1 MNPSLI
7 FKIANGITVLSW
19 LVLILSPNQTKVI
32 RPLRVFI
39 SGLVL
44 GGVYVF
50 SIIIGNGQAEGDFS
64 SLESVRSLFANDYF
78 LLAGWI
84 HYLAFDL
91 FLGTWEAEDG
101 AKEGINRW
109 ILVPVQA
116 LTFYF
121 GPAGWLLYL
130 VLRFATRMLNKKVKA
145 TT

>member
-1 MNPSLI
+1 MNPSII
-7 FKIANGITVLSW
+7 FKIANGIAVLSW

-32 RPLRVFI
+32 RPLRVFV

-50 SIIIGNGQAEGDFS
+50 SILIGNGQAEGDFS

-109 ILVPVQA
+109 ILVPVLA

-121 GPAGWLLYL
+121 GPAGWLMYL
-130 VLRFATRMLNKKVKA
+130 VFRFVKRFLNKRENF
-145 TT
+145 T

>member
-1 MNPSLI
+1 M
-7 FKIANGITVLSW
+7 
-19 LVLILSPNQTKVI
+19 
-32 RPLRVFI
+32 

-44 GGVYVF
+44 GVVYIF
-50 SIIIGNGQAEGDFS
+50 SILIGSGEAEGNFS

-91 FLGTWEAEDG
+91 FLGTWEVEDG
-101 AKEGINRW
+101 LKVGINRW
-109 ILVPVQA
+109 VLVPVLA

-121 GPAGWLLYL
+121 GPAGFVLYL
-130 VLRFATRMLNKKVKA
+130 ILRTISRLFIKNKK

>member
-1 MNPSLI
+1 MNPSII
-7 FKIANGITVLSW
+7 FKVANGITLLSW
-19 LVLILSPNQTKVI
+19 FVLILSPNQTKVI
-32 RPLRVFI
+32 RLLRFFV

-44 GGVYVF
+44 GGVYIF
-50 SIIIGNGQAEGDFS
+50 SIFIGSGEAEGNFS

-91 FLGTWEAEDG
+91 FLGTWEVEDG
-101 AKEGINRW
+101 LKVGINRW
-109 ILVPVQA
+109 VLVPVLA

-121 GPAGWLLYL
+121 GPAGFVLYL
-130 VLRFATRMLNKKVKA
+130 ILRTISRLFIKNKK

>member
-32 RPLRVFI
+32 RPLRVFV

-50 SIIIGNGQAEGDFS
+50 SILIGNGQAEGDFS

-109 ILVPVQA
+109 ILVPVLT

-121 GPAGWLLYL
+121 GPAGWLMYL
-130 VLRFATRMLNKKVKA
+130 VFRFVKRFLSKRKNF
-145 TT
+145 T

>member
-1 MNPSLI
+1 MNPSTI
-7 FKIANGITVLSW
+7 FKIANGLTLLSW

-32 RPLRVFI
+32 RPLRVFV

-44 GGVYVF
+44 GGVYIF
-50 SIIIGNGQAEGDFS
+50 SILIGSGEAEGNFS
-64 SLESVRSLFANDYF
+64 NLESVRSLFANDYF

-91 FLGTWEAEDG
+91 FLGTWEVEDG
-101 AKEGINRW
+101 LQVGTNRW
-109 ILVPVQA
+109 ILIPILA

-121 GPAGWLLYL
+121 GPAGFVSYL
-130 VLRFATRMLNKKVKA
+130 ILRVVNRLFIKNKK

>member
-7 FKIANGITVLSW
+7 FKIANAITVLAW
-19 LVLILSPNQTKVI
+19 LVLIFSPNQVRVI
-32 RPLRVFI
+32 RLLRVFV
-39 SGLVL
+39 SGLLL
-44 GGVYVF
+44 GGVYVI
-50 SIIIGNGQAEGDFS
+50 SIIIGNGQTEGNFS
-64 SLESVRSLFANDYF
+64 SLESVRLLFANDYF

-91 FLGTWEAEDG
+91 FIGTWETED
-101 AKEGINRW
+101 AIKEKINRW
-109 ILVPVQA
+109 ILVPILA

-130 VLRFATRMLNKKVKA
+130 ILRFMNRKLVKKEN

>member
-7 FKIANGITVLSW
+7 FKIANGIALLSW
-19 LVLILSPNQTKVI
+19 LVLFLSPNQTKVI

-44 GGVYVF
+44 GGTYVF
-50 SIIIGNGQAEGDFS
+50 AIIIGNGQAEGDFS

-121 GPAGWLLYL
+121 GPAGLLLYL
-130 VLRFATRMLNKKVKA
+130 VLRFVTRMLNKKIK

>member
-1 MNPSLI
+1 MNPSII
-7 FKIANGITVLSW
+7 FKIANGITLLSW

-32 RPLRVFI
+32 RPLRVFV

-44 GGVYVF
+44 GGVYIF
-50 SIIIGNGQAEGDFS
+50 SILIGSGEAEGNFS
-64 SLESVRSLFANDYF
+64 NLESVRSLFANDYF

-91 FLGTWEAEDG
+91 FLGTWEVEDG
-101 AKEGINRW
+101 LQVGINRW
-109 ILVPVQA
+109 ILVPILA

-121 GPAGWLLYL
+121 GPAGFVSYL
-130 VLRFATRMLNKKVKA
+130 ILRAVNSLFIRNKK

>member
-1 MNPSLI
+1 MNPSII

-19 LVLILSPNQTKVI
+19 FVLILSPNQTKVI
-32 RPLRVFI
+32 RLLRVFV

-44 GGVYVF
+44 GGVYIF
-50 SIIIGNGQAEGDFS
+50 SILIGSGEAEGNFS

-91 FLGTWEAEDG
+91 FLGTWEVEDG
-101 AKEGINRW
+101 LKVGINRW
-109 ILVPVQA
+109 VLVPVLA

-121 GPAGWLLYL
+121 GPAGFVLYL
-130 VLRFATRMLNKKVKA
+130 ILRTVSRSFIQNKK

>member
-7 FKIANGITVLSW
+7 FKIANAITVLAW
-19 LVLILSPNQTKVI
+19 LVLIFSPNQVRVI
-32 RPLRVFI
+32 RLLRVFV
-39 SGLVL
+39 SGLLL
-44 GGVYVF
+44 GGVYVI
-50 SIIIGNGQAEGDFS
+50 SIIIGNGQTEGNFS
-64 SLESVRSLFANDYF
+64 SLESVRLLFANDYF

-91 FLGTWEAEDG
+91 FLGTWETED
-101 AKEGINRW
+101 AIKEKINRW
-109 ILVPVQA
+109 ILVPILA

-130 VLRFATRMLNKKVKA
+130 ILRFMNRKLAIKVN

>member
-1 MNPSLI
+1 MNPSII
-7 FKIANGITVLSW
+7 FKIANGITLLSW
-19 LVLILSPNQTKVI
+19 FILILSPNQTKVI
-32 RPLRVFI
+32 RLLRVFV

-44 GGVYVF
+44 GGVYIF
-50 SIIIGNGQAEGDFS
+50 SILIGSGEAEGNFS

-91 FLGTWEAEDG
+91 FLGTWEVEDG
-101 AKEGINRW
+101 LKVGINRW
-109 ILVPVQA
+109 VLVPVLA

-121 GPAGWLLYL
+121 GPAGFVLYL
-130 VLRFATRMLNKKVKA
+130 ILRTISRLFIKNKK

>member
-19 LVLILSPNQTKVI
+19 LVLIFSPNQSKVI
-32 RPLRVFI
+32 RPLRVFV
-39 SGLVL
+39 SGLLL

-50 SIIIGNGQAEGDFS
+50 SIFIGNGQAEGNFS
-64 SLESVRSLFANDYF
+64 SLDSVRLLFANDYF

-91 FLGTWEAEDG
+91 FLGTWETEDG
-101 AKEGINRW
+101 IKEGINRW
-109 ILVPVQA
+109 ILVPILA

-130 VLRFATRMLNKKVKA
+130 VLRFIHQKITKR
-145 TT
+145 

>member
-7 FKIANGITVLSW
+7 FKIANGITLLSW
-19 LVLILSPNQTKVI
+19 IVLILSPNQTKVI

-39 SGLVL
+39 SGLLL
-44 GGVYVF
+44 GGVYIF
-50 SIIIGNGQAEGDFS
+50 AIIIGNGEADGDFS

-78 LLAGWI
+78 LLGGWI

-91 FLGTWEAEDG
+91 FLGTWEVEDG
-101 AKEGINRW
+101 LKEGINRW
-109 ILVPVQA
+109 ILVPILA

-121 GPAGWLLYL
+121 GPAGFVLYL
-130 VLRFATRMLNKKVKA
+130 VLRFVTKFLIKKTK

>member
-7 FKIANGITVLSW
+7 FKIANAITVLAW
-19 LVLILSPNQTKVI
+19 LVLIFSPNQVRVI
-32 RPLRVFI
+32 RLLRVFV
-39 SGLVL
+39 SGLLL
-44 GGVYVF
+44 GGVYVI
-50 SIIIGNGQAEGDFS
+50 SIIIGNGQTEGNFS
-64 SLESVRSLFANDYF
+64 SLESVRLLFANDYF

-91 FLGTWEAEDG
+91 FIGTWETED
-101 AKEGINRW
+101 AIKEKINRW
-109 ILVPVQA
+109 ILVPIWA

-130 VLRFATRMLNKKVKA
+130 ILRFMNRKLAKKEN

>member
-1 MNPSLI
+1 MNPSII

-19 LVLILSPNQTKVI
+19 FVLILSPNQTMVI
-32 RPLRVFI
+32 RLLRVFV

-44 GGVYVF
+44 GGVYIF
-50 SIIIGNGQAEGDFS
+50 SILIGSGEAEGNFS

-91 FLGTWEAEDG
+91 FLGTWEVEDG
-101 AKEGINRW
+101 LKVGINRW
-109 ILVPVQA
+109 VLVPVLA

-121 GPAGWLLYL
+121 GPAGFVLYL
-130 VLRFATRMLNKKVKA
+130 ILRTVSRSFIKNKK

>member
-1 MNPSLI
+1 MNPSII
-7 FKIANGITVLSW
+7 FKIANGITLLSW

-32 RPLRVFI
+32 HPLRVFV

-44 GGVYVF
+44 GGVYIF
-50 SIIIGNGQAEGDFS
+50 SILIGSGEAEGNFS
-64 SLESVRSLFANDYF
+64 NLESVRSLFANDYF

-91 FLGTWEAEDG
+91 FLGTWEVEDG
-101 AKEGINRW
+101 LQVGINRW
-109 ILVPVQA
+109 ILVPILA

-121 GPAGWLLYL
+121 GPAGFVSYL
-130 VLRFATRMLNKKVKA
+130 ILRAVNSLFIKNKK

>member
-1 MNPSLI
+1 MNPSII

-19 LVLILSPNQTKVI
+19 FVLILSPNQTKVI
-32 RPLRVFI
+32 RLLRVFV

-44 GGVYVF
+44 GGVYIF
-50 SIIIGNGQAEGDFS
+50 SILIGSGEAEGNFS

-91 FLGTWEAEDG
+91 FLGTWEVEDG
-101 AKEGINRW
+101 LKVGINRW
-109 ILVPVQA
+109 VLVPVLA

-121 GPAGWLLYL
+121 GPAGFVLYL
-130 VLRFATRMLNKKVKA
+130 ILRTVSRSFIKNKK

>member
-1 MNPSLI
+1 MNPSTI
-7 FKIANGITVLSW
+7 FKIANGLTLLSW

-32 RPLRVFI
+32 RPLRVFV

-44 GGVYVF
+44 GGVYIF
-50 SIIIGNGQAEGDFS
+50 SILIGSGEAEGNFS
-64 SLESVRSLFANDYF
+64 NLESVRSLFANDYF

-91 FLGTWEAEDG
+91 FLGTWEVEDG
-101 AKEGINRW
+101 LQVGINRW
-109 ILVPVQA
+109 ILIPILA

-121 GPAGWLLYL
+121 GPAGFVSYL
-130 VLRFATRMLNKKVKA
+130 ILRAVNRLFIKNKK

>member
-1 MNPSLI
+1 MNPSII

-19 LVLILSPNQTKVI
+19 FVLILSPNQTKVI
-32 RPLRVFI
+32 RLLRVFV

-44 GGVYVF
+44 GGVYIF
-50 SIIIGNGQAEGDFS
+50 SILIGSGEAEGNFS

-91 FLGTWEAEDG
+91 FLGTWEVEDG
-101 AKEGINRW
+101 LKVGINRW
-109 ILVPVQA
+109 VLVPVLA

-121 GPAGWLLYL
+121 GPAGFVLYL
-130 VLRFATRMLNKKVKA
+130 ILRTISRSFIKNKK

>member
-7 FKIANGITVLSW
+7 FKIANGITLLSW
-19 LVLILSPNQTKVI
+19 LVLILSPNQMKVI
-32 RPLRVFI
+32 RPLRVFV
-39 SGLVL
+39 SGLLL

-64 SLESVRSLFANDYF
+64 SLEQVRSLFANDYF

-91 FLGTWEAEDG
+91 FLGTWEVEDG
-101 AKEGINRW
+101 IKEGIHRFLLIP
-109 ILVPVQA
+109 ILA

-121 GPAGWLLYL
+121 GPAGWLSYL
-130 VLRFATRMLNKKVKA
+130 VLRLVTKKITRKGK

>member
-7 FKIANGITVLSW
+7 FKIANGITILSW
-19 LVLILSPNQTKVI
+19 LVLIFSPNQTKVI
-32 RPLRVFI
+32 RPLRVFV

-44 GGVYVF
+44 GGVYIF
-50 SIIIGNGQAEGDFS
+50 SILIGNGQAEGDFS

-109 ILVPVQA
+109 ILVPVLA

-121 GPAGWLLYL
+121 GPAGWLMYL
-130 VLRFATRMLNKKVKA
+130 VFRFVKRFLSKR
-145 TT
+145 

>member
-32 RPLRVFI
+32 RPLRVFV

-50 SIIIGNGQAEGDFS
+50 SILIGNGQAEGDFS

-109 ILVPVQA
+109 ILVPVLA

-121 GPAGWLLYL
+121 GPAGWLMYL
-130 VLRFATRMLNKKVKA
+130 VFRFVKRFLSKRENF
-145 TT
+145 T

>member
-1 MNPSLI
+1 MNPSII
-7 FKIANGITVLSW
+7 FKIANGITLLSW
-19 LVLILSPNQTKVI
+19 LILILAPNQTKVI
-32 RPLRVFI
+32 RLLRVFV

-44 GGVYVF
+44 GGVYIF
-50 SIIIGNGQAEGDFS
+50 SILIGSGEAEGNFS

-91 FLGTWEAEDG
+91 FLGTWEVEDG
-101 AKEGINRW
+101 LKVGINRW
-109 ILVPVQA
+109 ILVPVLA

-121 GPAGWLLYL
+121 GPAGFVLYL
-130 VLRFATRMLNKKVKA
+130 ILRTISRLFIKNKK